1 MTDKERQFFDRKLE
15 ATEDDKEAQS
25 KVIAA
30 VVKRCVLET
39 LNKQKIERERET
51 KRVNAKVNISFGL

>member
-15 ATEDDKEAQS
+15 ATKNDEEAHN

-30 VVKRCVLET
+30 IVKRFLLEAIEKREKEN
-39 LNKQKIERERET
+39 LNKYYIET
-51 KRVNAKVNISFGL
+51 NFGI

>member
-1 MTDKERQFFDRKLE
+1 MTDNERKFFDRKLE
-15 ATEDDKEAQS
+15 ATKNDKEAQS

-39 LNKQKIERERET
+39 LNKQKMERERET
-51 KRVNAKVNISFGL
+51 KRENAKVSLAFGL

>member
-1 MTDKERQFFDRKLE
+1 MNDKERQFFDRKLE
-15 ATEDDKEAQS
+15 ATKNDEEAHD

-39 LNKQKIERERET
+39 LNKQKMERERET
-51 KRVNAKVNISFGL
+51 KRENAKVNISFGL

>member
-15 ATEDDKEAQS
+15 ATKNDEEAHD

-30 VVKRCVLET
+30 IVKRFIIEAIEKREKEN
-39 LNKQKIERERET
+39 LNKHYIET
-51 KRVNAKVNISFGL
+51 NFGL

>member
-1 MTDKERQFFDRKLE
+1 MTDKERKFFDRKLE
-15 ATEDDKEAQS
+15 ASKTDEEARS

-39 LNKQKIERERET
+39 LNKQKMERERET
-51 KRVNAKVNISFGL
+51 KRANAKVHISFGL

>member
-15 ATEDDKEAQS
+15 ATKNDEEAHD

-30 VVKRCVLET
+30 VVKRCVIEAIEKREKEK
-39 LNKQKIERERET
+39 LNKHYIET
-51 KRVNAKVNISFGL
+51 NFGI